1 MHVRGE
7 EGDQWVMCPHRKSQ
21 VDAEGMS
28 KWTLSS
34 KGTYEVFLPVDSGMA
49 VAYQVQ
55 VRISKFSIDVY

>member
-1 MHVRGE
+1 M
-7 EGDQWVMCPHRKSQ
+7 MSPHCKSQ

-28 KWTLSS
+28 KWTLTS
-34 KGTYEVFLPVDSGMA
+34 KSTYEVFLAVDPGMA